1 MNETEKDKQTKD
13 RIDPNTVSLKVQKLS
28 SALYLV
34 SSFLPDEDPLKW
46 SLRKE
51 ALEVLRETNLAV
63 QNVTRE
69 GICLFDRAITGVGRL
84 IDLIQVALIVPG
96 VSQMNFSILQA
107 EYTRIR
113 DEMSQTPSPFMS
125 LTLPLISSRPVVP
138 GSGAPHVTFKKT
150 VVATAASA
158 HNSGSSPRKELII
171 KYLKSNGWSSIK
183 DIAQRLPEVSS
194 KTVQRELAD
203 LVQLGVIKRE
213 GDRRWSRYALVD
225 SAL

>member
-69 GICLFDRAITGVGRL
+69 GICLFDRAIGGVGRL

-96 VSQMNFSILQA
+96 VSQMNFSILQT
-107 EYTRIR
+107 EYTRVR
-113 DEMSQTPSPFMS
+113 DEMSQTPSPFLS
-125 LTLPLISSRPVVP
+125 LALPAVPPRELPPSQGLSSL
-138 GSGAPHVTFKKT
+138 AFKKT
-150 VVATAASA
+150 SVHSA
-158 HNSGSSPRKELII
+158 IYSSKPAPNPRKELII

>member
-13 RIDPNTVSLKVQKLS
+13 RIDPSTVSLKVQKLS

-51 ALEVLRETNLAV
+51 ALEALRETKLAV
-63 QNVTRE
+63 QSMTRE
-69 GICLFDRAITGVGRL
+69 GICLFDRAISSMGRL

-96 VSQMNFSILQA
+96 VSQMNFSILQT
-107 EYTRIR
+107 EYTHVR
-113 DEMSQTPSPFMS
+113 DEMSQTPSPFLS
-125 LTLPLISSRPVVP
+125 LALPPAPAAGISVSQASSPL
-138 GSGAPHVTFKKT
+138 TFKKT
-150 VVATAASA
+150 GVRAVIYPQNSA
-158 HNSGSSPRKELII
+158 PNPRKELIV